1 MGRVHERA
9 PVCAAGAGGGG
20 VRFGFSSDRGIPQLV
35 IIPLMLN
42 PGGLGKVSS

>member
-9 PVCAAGAGGGG
+9 PVCAAGAGGGA
-20 VRFGFSSDRGIPQLV
+20 VRFDFYSDRGIPHPI